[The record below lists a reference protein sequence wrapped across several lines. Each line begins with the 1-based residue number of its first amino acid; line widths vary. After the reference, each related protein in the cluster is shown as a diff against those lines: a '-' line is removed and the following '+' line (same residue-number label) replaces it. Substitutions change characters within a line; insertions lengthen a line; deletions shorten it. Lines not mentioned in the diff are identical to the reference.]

1 MSCRNREDQDNSMG
15 AAGPRK
21 KQKVVDIGGRIIIV
35 EKAVDVDVDD
45 NDNVPATYN
54 NVKSKKELRKEK
66 KASRVAAAKSKKDVS
81 EPQPMKVKVATKEE
95 EKMEKIRLRKLRR
108 NQFRMEQAMEAEKE
122 RTRERKIRQKKKRQR
137 ELNGANGGTG
147 AITGKQDQTRTVA
160 QKEKKSQQEHDLDIF
175 NNLFTGSTDE
185 TTGYTTL
192 GLGLKYKDIVV
203 GTGPSEPVKERM
215 LVTVSYKLRAGK
227 FNAILDSSKKFN
239 FRVGKGEVI
248 KAWDIG
254 VIGMRQGGTRH
265 LIVPPKAGY
274 GSRDIGGGPGAIL
287 FFEITVLSC

>member
-1 MSCRNREDQDNSMG
+1 MG

-21 KQKVVDIGGRIIIV
+21 KQKAVDSGGRIMIV
-35 EKAVDVDVDD
+35 EKAVDVDD
-45 NDNVPATYN
+45 NDDVPATHN

-81 EPQPMKVKVATKEE
+81 EPQPIQVKVATKEE

-108 NQFRMEQAMEAEKE
+108 NQFRMEEAMEAEKE

-137 ELNGANGGTG
+137 ELNGANGGAG
-147 AITGKQDQTRTVA
+147 GKQDQARAVA
-160 QKEKKSQQEHDLDIF
+160 QKEKKSPQEQDLDIF

-203 GTGPSEPVKERM
+203 GTGPSTPVKERT